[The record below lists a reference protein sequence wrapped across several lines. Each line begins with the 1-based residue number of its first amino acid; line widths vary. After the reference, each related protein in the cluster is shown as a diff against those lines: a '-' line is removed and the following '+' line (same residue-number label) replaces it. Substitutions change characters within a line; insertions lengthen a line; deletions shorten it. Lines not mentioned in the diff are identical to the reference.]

1 MTPARLAAGAA
12 ALGCLLAGA
21 AWAAPLCLA
30 NASPPVSCPPL
41 LRPKHPHVRITRDGY
56 GVPHLKARTLYD
68 VGYGVGQAQAE
79 DRLFQME
86 FTRKA
91 ATGNLA
97 EVVGR
102 DFLGDDEDT
111 RRQFYSEEERTAL
124 FQGLSCDLRAMIQG
138 FVDGVNAFLDAAYAD
153 PTLARVPHEFFFLPT
168 VIRLVGNGTIPTGV
182 RYTIVT
188 VGGKEVYKPD
198 PWRVTDVAAITA
210 LLAGEFGSGGG
221 RQLRQAAL
229 LDYLTAKFA
238 QIGPPPGKTAAEAAR
253 DVFEDVRWLDDPKA
267 PTTIPTTGA
276 INPVSHG
283 TTPVPLASALPVPPP
298 LAARAALHF
307 GPVPALA
314 EARPTREAQ
323 LDFVQSLP
331 PATVRRGLAAAERM
345 RREAERLNRLFGVFL
360 RWGSNAW
367 LVAPARSATGHA
379 LLWGGPQEGFGNPN
393 IDWEAY
399 VTARTMRA
407 GGMFIAGVPGVLI
420 GLTNRFAYTTTS
432 GEIDNSTLYVETLA
446 APAFPEPQADSATYS
461 FLLDG
466 TYHPMD
472 RRTEVFHFAGEDST
486 KPPAYAPHG
495 PALGDGPVLFNIF
508 RVNDC
513 DPAHFHGPVIEFDL
527 AASPPRAFTY
537 KTAYWKNETATAEGF
552 LELELDRG
560 FDDFFASVNKVVSLH
575 NFFYADR
582 FGNIAYWSAGAR
594 PAFPPGF
601 DDRLPAD
608 GTGSQEWGT
617 FPDGARYVPFSR
629 SLLSVNPTQ
638 GWLANWNTKPAA
650 GKPYIEEGNSHDEH
664 WGEIYRSDRIA
675 FLLAHNAQMTLAD
688 VEAIERDVGTMDNST
703 DTVRAAAPFLIPYI
717 QQAYANLQA
726 AGSPLVDPTAHPTL
740 GTAVAILGDWLAYLN
755 DLAQIYP
762 NGHYGP
768 TYSPSRGQ
776 PGMSIFFQWWY
787 ALKLNLWGGGA
798 SPNAAFVGTVNFAD
812 TTIDGNSYLDET
824 TYNMFLHLLEGP
836 AAGVPQHFTG
846 DYFGGHRDEIIV
858 ESLNDAIA
866 ALSGTGPLPRM
877 SYGTCSGHADTPGF
891 GDPDPHHW
899 GWQPPV
905 NLDFDCLDS
914 FADPL
919 LALGTQPTSFG
930 KAAEENR
937 STYMQAVEVGRTL
950 RGENVLPPGES
961 GFIHQLPNGQGQA
974 DPHMGD
980 QADLFRTFTY
990 KPMLL
995 R

>member
-138 FVDGVNAFLDAAYAD
+138 FVDGVNAFLDAAYDD

-298 LAARAALHF
+298 LAARAALLF
-307 GPVPALA
+307 GPAPALA
-314 EARPTREAQ
+314 EARSPRAAQ

-360 RWGSNAW
+360 RWGATPGW
-367 LVAPARSATGHA
+367 LRPRAARRGTRCSGAGRRRASATPTSTGKRTSPRGPCAPAGCSS
-379 LLWGGPQEGFGNPN
+379 
-393 IDWEAY
+393 
-399 VTARTMRA
+399 RA
-407 GGMFIAGVPGVLI
+407 C
-420 GLTNRFAYTTTS
+420 R
-432 GEIDNSTLYVETLA
+432 
-446 APAFPEPQADSATYS
+446 
-461 FLLDG
+461 
-466 TYHPMD
+466 
-472 RRTEVFHFAGEDST
+472 
-486 KPPAYAPHG
+486 
-495 PALGDGPVLFNIF
+495 
-508 RVNDC
+508 
-513 DPAHFHGPVIEFDL
+513 
-527 AASPPRAFTY
+527 AS
-537 KTAYWKNETATAEGF
+537 
-552 LELELDRG
+552 
-560 FDDFFASVNKVVSLH
+560 
-575 NFFYADR
+575 
-582 FGNIAYWSAGAR
+582 
-594 PAFPPGF
+594 
-601 DDRLPAD
+601 
-608 GTGSQEWGT
+608 
-617 FPDGARYVPFSR
+617 
-629 SLLSVNPTQ
+629 
-638 GWLANWNTKPAA
+638 
-650 GKPYIEEGNSHDEH
+650 
-664 WGEIYRSDRIA
+664 
-675 FLLAHNAQMTLAD
+675 
-688 VEAIERDVGTMDNST
+688 
-703 DTVRAAAPFLIPYI
+703 
-717 QQAYANLQA
+717 
-726 AGSPLVDPTAHPTL
+726 
-740 GTAVAILGDWLAYLN
+740 
-755 DLAQIYP
+755 
-762 NGHYGP
+762 
-768 TYSPSRGQ
+768 
-776 PGMSIFFQWWY
+776 
-787 ALKLNLWGGGA
+787 
-798 SPNAAFVGTVNFAD
+798 
-812 TTIDGNSYLDET
+812 
-824 TYNMFLHLLEGP
+824 
-836 AAGVPQHFTG
+836 
-846 DYFGGHRDEIIV
+846 
-858 ESLNDAIA
+858 
-866 ALSGTGPLPRM
+866 
-877 SYGTCSGHADTPGF
+877 
-891 GDPDPHHW
+891 
-899 GWQPPV
+899 
-905 NLDFDCLDS
+905 
-914 FADPL
+914 
-919 LALGTQPTSFG
+919 
-930 KAAEENR
+930 
-937 STYMQAVEVGRTL
+937 
-950 RGENVLPPGES
+950 
-961 GFIHQLPNGQGQA
+961 
-974 DPHMGD
+974 
-980 QADLFRTFTY
+980 
-990 KPMLL
+990 
-995 R
+995 